1 MGDEA
6 RELRP
11 ASRQDYDPGY
21 AWVSKLDY
29 KGCHESAAQL
39 YPHFYQLCPQQSIQI
54 SNMKNEATELDLQ
67 G

>member
-29 KGCHESAAQL
+29 KGCHESATQL